1 MVVLHFLLVF
11 GEKKQEVGVQ
21 WDMVE
26 RGIFSTQRPVNH
38 GASWT
43 EQLCSL
49 KQKLQF
55 MNESM
60 KGIRFKDKVTQRMN
74 ELLCARQ
81 LR

>member
-11 GEKKQEVGVQ
+11 GEKNQEVVVH
-21 WDMVE
+21 WDLFE
-26 RGIFSTQRPVNH
+26 LGIFSTQSPVNH

-55 MNESM
+55 MNDSM
-60 KGIRFKDKVTQRMN
+60 KGIRFKDKVTHRMN
-74 ELLCARQ
+74 ELLCAMQ